1 MRDGSDCPASICT
14 KINYSS
20 GILEFNV
27 TQFSAYSAA
36 ETTAE
41 GAAAG
46 GGGGGISRI
55 IEKIKAEEL
64 KPFKKPGRLFD
75 ITLIIPDKYRKLL
88 IGGELIGE
96 VKIINMKHIGL
107 VDVTVESVIQDVNEN
122 ILYKEYETRAVEREI
137 DYIKK
142 IKLPSEIPP
151 GNYLF
156 LVNLRYEDDLAISGY
171 PFYILDKPM
180 QERNYLIF
188 VYSII
193 SILTLMVFILVS
205 YYYYRKL
212 ERKIRIKLSEKGP
225 GKLIKERG
233 G

>member
-1 MRDGSDCPASICT
+1 
-14 KINYSS
+14 
-20 GILEFNV
+20 
-27 TQFSAYSAA
+27 
-36 ETTAE
+36 
-41 GAAAG
+41 
-46 GGGGGISRI
+46 
-55 IEKIKAEEL
+55 
-64 KPFKKPGRLFD
+64 
-75 ITLIIPDKYRKLL
+75 
-88 IGGELIGE
+88 
-96 VKIINMKHIGL
+96 MKHIGL